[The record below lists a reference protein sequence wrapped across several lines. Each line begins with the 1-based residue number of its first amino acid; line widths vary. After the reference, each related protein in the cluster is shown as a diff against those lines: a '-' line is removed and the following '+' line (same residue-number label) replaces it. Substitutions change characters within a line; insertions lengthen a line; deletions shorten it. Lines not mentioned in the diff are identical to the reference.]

1 MTKLITRNGNI
12 VPPVGLGTF
21 PFQGDEMCE
30 VVLNALKIGYRLI
43 DTSDD
48 YRGESGVG
56 LAVDKLADIG
66 LNREDIFLLTKISDD
81 DSYDDDPLTGVYFNK
96 NSKFMKRHSV
106 EEIVREKVEKSLY
119 EMHTDYI
126 DALLIH
132 QPYPNYSVEI
142 WKVLIELKREGVVR
156 YIGVSNYQERHIE
169 SLIKETGVCPEINE
183 SYASPVGIKQSL
195 VDYCI
200 DRNCQFVTYSPLME
214 VSTGKI
220 TPNDLQPIMSKY
232 HKSLAQ
238 IVIRWNIE
246 RGCIPLPK
254 SKKVSRL
261 AENFDVFDFQLT
273 TDEMKMINTLNYDY
287 QHFLESL
294 MCAGI

>member
-96 NSKFMKRHSV
+96 NSKFMKRH
-106 EEIVREKVEKSLY
+106 
-119 EMHTDYI
+119 
-126 DALLIH
+126 
-132 QPYPNYSVEI
+132 SVEI

-254 SKKVSRL
+254 SKKLSRL